1 EQRSSRLALTT
12 EVAGAIA
19 SAETID
25 EVLAAVVET
34 VYLGRGYSAAVAIR
48 VLPEEGEQV
57 VVANLGDEGT
67 TAPGLH
73 RRIDAG
79 TVGTVIAS
87 GEQVVLGD
95 AQAHPAFDWPAPVP
109 LPSELLTPVIVD
121 GECLAVIGVYHRDR
135 FDAADA
141 LAMRTVADQVA
152 ATCRGVLLRVQSEQR
167 AERLAALERR
177 HRELMERLVR
187 AQEQERSR
195 VAADL
200 HDDTIQVMSACVISL
215 DSVRMAVQDGNT
227 ERVRRG
233 LEQVSELI
241 SGAVERTRR
250 MTFDLRPA
258 VLWHHGLVVA
268 LEQALHTLESETGI
282 ATTLDVVGL
291 ETRID
296 ATMETLVF
304 RSITEILANARV
316 HSGAKTLKVRLE
328 RGAGVL

>member
-1 EQRSSRLALTT
+1 
-12 EVAGAIA
+12 
-19 SAETID
+19 
-25 EVLAAVVET
+25 
-34 VYLGRGYSAAVAIR
+34 
-48 VLPEEGEQV
+48 
-57 VVANLGDEGT
+57 
-67 TAPGLH
+67 
-73 RRIDAG
+73 
-79 TVGTVIAS
+79 
-87 GEQVVLGD
+87 
-95 AQAHPAFDWPAPVP
+95 
-109 LPSELLTPVIVD
+109 
-121 GECLAVIGVYHRDR
+121 
-135 FDAADA
+135 
-141 LAMRTVADQVA
+141 
-152 ATCRGVLLRVQSEQR
+152 
-167 AERLAALERR
+167 
-177 HRELMERLVR
+177 MERLVR

-282 ATTLDVVGL
+282 ATSLDVVGL

-328 RGAGVL
+328 RAAGVLDVRVADDGRGFDLEPALARARRTNHLGLESLMERVDAAGGRVEITTAPGKGTVVEIAQPLWPGD